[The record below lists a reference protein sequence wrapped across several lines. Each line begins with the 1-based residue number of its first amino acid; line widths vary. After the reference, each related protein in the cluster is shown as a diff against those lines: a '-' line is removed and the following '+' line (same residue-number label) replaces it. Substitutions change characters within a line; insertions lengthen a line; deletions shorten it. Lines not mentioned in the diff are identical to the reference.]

1 MMGLE
6 MFSVSSPVDGVVRQ
20 GWVLPTN
27 REEPR
32 GVVQILHGMA
42 EHKDRYHE
50 FAAFLSEAGYA
61 VVAHDHRGHG
71 RAEPEESRTGFFAAR
86 DGWDAVVNDA
96 FRVRD
101 WIHERYPRVPVFLFG
116 HSMGSFVARSC
127 MIRDAGRYAGY
138 VLCGTAPHPG
148 IAGRTGRMLAR
159 LLSMGRGAGVR
170 SPLLSAL
177 TSSGFNRAFAPNR
190 TSYDWLSRDEDEVDA
205 YVADPACG
213 FVPCRAFF
221 RDMIGGLIEVNS
233 PRRLRTVHD
242 SVSVLLVSGG
252 RDPVGLFG
260 AGVNRVAALLRRH
273 TACTVTVSIFP
284 DDRHEILKEFDR
296 TDVFRTISAWLGSQ
310 GHWGNRPTRTRQ

>member
-1 MMGLE
+1 MGLE
-6 MFSVSSPVDGVVRQ
+6 MFSVSSPSDGVVRQ
-20 GWVLPTN
+20 GWVMPAVG
-27 REEPR
+27 EEPR

-71 RAEPEESRTGFFAAR
+71 RTEPEESRTGFFATR
-86 DGWDAVVNDA
+86 DGWNAVVDDV

-101 WIHERYPRVPVFLFG
+101 WIRDRYPYAPVFLFG

-127 MIRDAGRYAGY
+127 MIRDARSYTGY
-138 VLCGTAPHPG
+138 VFCGTAPHPG
-148 IAGRTGRMLAR
+148 IAGRVGRVLAR
-159 LLSMGRGAGVR
+159 VLSTGHGAGVR

-190 TSYDWLSRDEDEVDA
+190 TPYDWLSRDEGEVDA
-205 YVADPACG
+205 YIADPACG

-233 PRRLRTVHD
+233 PSRLRAVGD
-242 SVSVLLVSGG
+242 SVPVLLVSGG
-252 RDPVGLFG
+252 RDPVGLSG
-260 AGVNRVAALLRRH
+260 KGVDRVAAVLRRH
-273 TACTVTVSIFP
+273 TPCEITVSIFAN
-284 DDRHEILKEFDR
+284 DRHEILNELDR
-296 TDVFRTISAWLGSQ
+296 TDVFRTISAWLGSN
-310 GHWGNRPTRTRQ
+310 GHWGNRPTRTSQ